1 VKGIKKLERKSAVK
15 SFFTLELAIDFYQ
28 ASKGLRLPAHLQ
40 SQYLRAC
47 SSVAMNLSEGSAKPT
62 VADRKKFYFIAL
74 GSFREC
80 QTILRLHGHTH
91 SALIKKSDFL
101 GACLYKLCQS
111 MK

>member
-1 VKGIKKLERKSAVK
+1 MKK
-15 SFFTLELAIDFYQ
+15 FFTHELAVEFYQ
-28 ASKGLRLPAHLQ
+28 ISKGLRMPAHLK

-47 SSVAMNLSEGSAKPT
+47 SSIALNLAEGSAKPT

-74 GSFREC
+74 GSLREC
-80 QTILRLHGHTH
+80 QTILRLHGQTEVDLYRK
-91 SALIKKSDFL
+91 ADYL